1 MAGVIEEPHRLQAV
15 TCAAPFT
22 SSFCPLHCV
31 CVCAFMLQAI
41 YGWRGANPDNMEQQF
56 EGDFQGCATVFLNRN
71 YR

>member
-1 MAGVIEEPHRLQAV
+1 M
-15 TCAAPFT
+15 
-22 SSFCPLHCV
+22 CV
-31 CVCAFMLQAI
+31 CITAPESLTKSLLQAI